1 MYRNIGIQG
10 NNVTSFECSIS
21 LFCDN
26 FCIFL
31 GCCDINIQT
40 KEVQQQKMISQF
52 EMKILT
58 CKRMFDI
65 LSLWIKMK
73 KWNI

>member
-10 NNVTSFECSIS
+10 NSVTSFECSIS

-40 KEVQQQKMISQF
+40 KEVQQQKNDFTIWN
-52 EMKILT
+52 ED
-58 CKRMFDI
+58 FD
-65 LSLWIKMK
+65 M
-73 KWNI
+73 

>member
-10 NNVTSFECSIS
+10 NSVTSFECSIS

-31 GCCDINIQT
+31 GYVVIQT
-40 KEVQQQKMISQF
+40 KEVQPQKMISQF

-65 LSLWIKMK
+65 LSHWIKMK